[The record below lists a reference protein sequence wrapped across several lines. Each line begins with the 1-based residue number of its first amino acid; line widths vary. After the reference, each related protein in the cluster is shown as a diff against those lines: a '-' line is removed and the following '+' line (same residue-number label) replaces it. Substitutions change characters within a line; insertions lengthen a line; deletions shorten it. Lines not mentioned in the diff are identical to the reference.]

1 MRKSEKEMM
10 EQRIQQRIK
19 SMVQREKS
27 TGHHR
32 SFARGKQ
39 HFNSEGI

>member
-19 SMVQREKS
+19 SMAQREKS

-32 SFARGKQ
+32 SFAGGKQ

>member
-1 MRKSEKEMM
+1 MRKSEKNMM
-10 EQRIQQRIK
+10 EQRIQQRNK
-19 SMVQREKS
+19 SMAQREES

-32 SFARGKQ
+32 SFAGGKQ